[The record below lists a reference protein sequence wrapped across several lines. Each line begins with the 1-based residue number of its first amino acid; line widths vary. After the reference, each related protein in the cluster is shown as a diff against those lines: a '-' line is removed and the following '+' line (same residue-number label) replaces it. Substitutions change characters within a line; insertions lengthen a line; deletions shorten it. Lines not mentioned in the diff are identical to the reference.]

1 MLADLKINN
10 QTRKVIMQANK
21 NGYFYVLD
29 RANGKIISASPFAQV
44 NWATSI
50 DLKTGR
56 PMIAPPSTSP
66 TPTGPSAS
74 VRVWKV
80 TAPRSTK

>member
-1 MLADLKINN
+1 MQQLTLADLKINN

-56 PMIAPPSTSP
+56 PMIPAE
-66 TPTGPSAS
+66 AHY
-74 VRVWKV
+74 
-80 TAPRSTK
+80 TKDAGDSDFPGTWRRA